1 MAAAAQEVA
10 MDGDGGA
17 TRWLVSGRMGI
28 AGLLALGIFAL
39 DVLSPFQG
47 AVAVLYTVVV
57 LIVAREHQRAAVLAA
72 GASCACFAILAYWI
86 SHGSDGLGAATMRLG
101 VSLVAIATT
110 ALLCARQIT
119 VSDERRRASERY
131 GMIFNAAG
139 FPIWESDWSPAL
151 AMLRAGQALD
161 LDLVKRAGA
170 ASFIRDANQ
179 EVARLFGYA
188 DRSQLIGGNI
198 ISHHTLNAQ
207 TAQIRIF
214 EKLLRE
220 EAPVEEEVQF
230 LTTAG
235 ETIDVVLRVT
245 LPPDH
250 KGWQHVLVTALDVTQ
265 RNRAQ
270 ARLVQAQA
278 ELTHM
283 ARVTTLGEL
292 SASIAHEVN
301 QPLSAIITYAK
312 SGRRWLAR
320 EAPDA
325 AETGDCLDH
334 IAANGT
340 RAAEIIARIRD
351 LARRAD
357 PQQEPVQ
364 MKAIVQDTVA
374 ILERDLTAGGIV
386 TQLAIQSDLPVVS
399 GDRVQ
404 LQQVLMNLLLNAQ
417 QAMEHTPDDRRQL
430 CIEGRQEDGHVLIEV
445 SDCGVGLA
453 DSNPESLFQPF
464 FTTKQDG
471 MGMGLS
477 ICRSIIE
484 QHRGTLSASANANGG
499 ATFCFRLPVLI
510 RGERIAA

>member
-1 MAAAAQEVA
+1 MAA
-10 MDGDGGA
+10 
-17 TRWLVSGRMGI
+17 
-28 AGLLALGIFAL
+28 LLALGLFAL

-47 AVAVLYTVVV
+47 AVAVLYTVVL
-57 LIVAREHQRAAVLAA
+57 LIVAREQQRGAVLAA
-72 GASCACFAILAYWI
+72 GASCACLAILAYWI
-86 SHGSDGLGAATMRLG
+86 SHGRDGLSAATMRLC

-119 VSDERRRASERY
+119 VAEERRRANERY
-131 GMIFNAAG
+131 GMIFNATG
-139 FPIWESDWSPAL
+139 FPIWESDWSPAFK
-151 AMLRAGQALD
+151 MLGAGQTLD
-161 LDLVKRAGA
+161 LDLVQRAGA

-198 ISHHTLNAQ
+198 ISHHTANAQ
-207 TAQIRIF
+207 TAQMRIF
-214 EKLLRE
+214 DKLLRE
-220 EAPVEEEVQF
+220 EGPVEEEVQF

-250 KGWQHVLVTALDVTQ
+250 KGWRHVLITALDVTQ

-270 ARLVQAQA
+270 ARLAESQA

-320 EAPDA
+320 EAPEA

-340 RAAEIIARIRD
+340 RAAEIISRVRD
-351 LARRAD
+351 LARRAE
-357 PQQEPVQ
+357 PKQEPLQIEALVH
-364 MKAIVQDTVA
+364 DTLA
-374 ILERDLTAGGIV
+374 ILERDLAASGIASRLTLEDNLPEV
-386 TQLAIQSDLPVVS
+386 T

-417 QAMEHTPDDRRQL
+417 QAMEHTPVDHRQI
-430 CIEGRQEDGHVLIEV
+430 CIDGRQEESHVVIEV
-445 SDCGVGLA
+445 SDCGIGFA
-453 DSNPESLFQPF
+453 DNNPESLFRPF
-464 FTTKQDG
+464 FTTKQNG

-484 QHRGTLSASANANGG
+484 QHGGTLAASSNPEGG
-499 ATFCFRLPVLI
+499 ATFRFQLPVLS
-510 RGERIAA
+510 GSERIAA

>member
-1 MAAAAQEVA
+1 M
-10 MDGDGGA
+10 
-17 TRWLVSGRMGI
+17 RWLASGRMGM
-28 AGLLALGIFAL
+28 AALLALGLFAL

-57 LIVAREHQRAAVLAA
+57 LIVAREQKRDAVLAA
-72 GASCACFAILAYWI
+72 GATCAGFAIVAYWI
-86 SHGSDGLGAATMRLG
+86 SHGHDGLGAATMRLV

-119 VSDERRRASERY
+119 VADERRRANERY
-131 GMIFNAAG
+131 ATIFNATG
-139 FPIWESDWSPAL
+139 FPIWESDWSPAFK
-151 AMLRAGQALD
+151 MLGAGQVLD
-161 LDLVKRAGA
+161 LDLVQRAGA

-179 EVARLFGYA
+179 EVARLFGYS

-198 ISHHTLNAQ
+198 ISHHTANTQ
-207 TAQIRIF
+207 TAQMRIF
-214 EKLLRE
+214 DKLLRE

-230 LTTAG
+230 LTTSG
-235 ETIDVVLRVT
+235 DTIDVVLRVT

-250 KGWQHVLVTALDVTQ
+250 NGWQHVLVTALDLTQ

-270 ARLVQAQA
+270 ARLAQAQA

-320 EAPDA
+320 EAPNA

-340 RAAEIIARIRD
+340 RAADIIARIRD
-351 LARRAD
+351 LARRAE
-357 PQQEPVQ
+357 PQQEAVQ
-364 MKAIVQDTVA
+364 IEALVHDTLA
-374 ILERDLTAGGIV
+374 ILERDLAASGVAMKLTLQG
-386 TQLAIQSDLPVVS
+386 DLPEVS

-417 QAMEHTPDDRRQL
+417 QAMEHTPVDRRQL
-430 CIEGRQEDGHVLIEV
+430 CIDGRQDDAHVVINV
-445 SDCGVGLA
+445 SDCGVGFA
-453 DSNPESLFQPF
+453 DNNAENLFRPF

-484 QHRGTLSASANANGG
+484 QHGGTLMASSNADGG
-499 ATFCFRLPVLI
+499 ATFRFRLPVLT
-510 RGERIAA
+510 GSQRIAA

>member
-1 MAAAAQEVA
+1 MSQDEE
-10 MDGDGGA
+10 
-17 TRWLVSGRMGI
+17 TRRWLVMGRIGL
-28 AGLLALGIFAL
+28 ALLLALGLFAL

-57 LIVAREHQRAAVLAA
+57 LIVAREQQRGTVLAA
-72 GASCACFAILAYWI
+72 GASCASFAIVAYWI
-86 SHGSDGLGAATMRLG
+86 SHGHDGVGAATMRLG

-119 VSDERRRASERY
+119 VADERRRANERY

-139 FPIWESDWSPAL
+139 FPIWESDWSPAFE
-151 AMLRAGQALD
+151 MLNAGQPLD
-161 LDLVKRAGA
+161 LNLIQRAGA

-188 DRSQLIGGNI
+188 DRAQLIGGNI
-198 ISHHTLNAQ
+198 ISHHTANAQ
-207 TAQIRIF
+207 SAQMRIF
-214 EKLLRE
+214 DKLLRK

-250 KGWQHVLVTALDVTQ
+250 KGWHHVLITALDVTQ

-270 ARLVQAQA
+270 ARLAESQA

-320 EAPDA
+320 EAADA

-340 RAAEIIARIRD
+340 RAADIIARIRD
-351 LARRAD
+351 LARRAE
-357 PQQEPVQ
+357 PQQETVQ
-364 MKAIVQDTVA
+364 IKALVHDTLA
-374 ILERDLTAGGIV
+374 ILERDLAASGVVMKLT
-386 TQLAIQSDLPVVS
+386 LQSDLSEVS

-417 QAMEHTPDDRRQL
+417 QAMEHTPVDRRQI
-430 CIEGRQEDGHVLIEV
+430 CIESRRDDAYVIMEV
-445 SDCGVGLA
+445 SDCGIGFA
-453 DSNPESLFQPF
+453 GSNPESLFRPF

-484 QHRGTLSASANANGG
+484 QHGGTLAASSNADGG
-499 ATFCFRLPVLI
+499 ATFRFRLPTLP
-510 RGERIAA
+510 GSERIAA

>member
-1 MAAAAQEVA
+1 MSGNGTPA
-10 MDGDGGA
+10 
-17 TRWLVSGRMGI
+17 RWLVSGRVGM
-28 AGLLALGIFAL
+28 ATLLALGLFAL

-57 LIVAREHQRAAVLAA
+57 LIVAREQQRSLVLAA

-86 SHGSDGLGAATMRLG
+86 SHGGDGLGAATMRLC
-101 VSLVAIATT
+101 VSLVAIGTT

-119 VSDERRRASERY
+119 VADERRRANERY
-131 GMIFNAAG
+131 GMIFNATG
-139 FPIWESDWSPAL
+139 FPIWESDWSPAYK
-151 AMLRAGQALD
+151 MLSAGEALD
-161 LDLVKRAGA
+161 LDLVQRAGG

-188 DRSQLIGGNI
+188 DRSELIGGNI
-198 ISHHTLNAQ
+198 ISHHTANAQ
-207 TAQIRIF
+207 TAQMRIF
-214 EKLLRE
+214 DKLLRD

-250 KGWQHVLVTALDVTQ
+250 RGWQHVLITALDVTQ
-265 RNRAQ
+265 RNRSQ
-270 ARLVQAQA
+270 ARLAQAQA

-320 EAPDA
+320 EAPGA

-334 IAANGT
+334 IAANGI
-340 RAAEIIARIRD
+340 RAADIIARIRD
-351 LARRAD
+351 LARRAE
-357 PQQEPVQ
+357 PQQQAVRIEALVL
-364 MKAIVQDTVA
+364 DTLA
-374 ILERDLTAGGIV
+374 ILERELTANGVAMRLKIE
-386 TQLAIQSDLPVVS
+386 ADLPEVR

-417 QAMEHTPDDRRQL
+417 QAMEDTPADRRQL
-430 CIEGRQEDGHVLIEV
+430 CVEGRQDETHVVIEV
-445 SDCGVGLA
+445 SDCGAGFA
-453 DSNPESLFQPF
+453 SNDPENLFRPF

-477 ICRSIIE
+477 ICRSIVE
-484 QHRGTLSASANANGG
+484 QHGGTLAASSNEDGG
-499 ATFCFRLPVLI
+499 ATFRFRLPILDS
-510 RGERIAA
+510 GERIAA

>member
-1 MAAAAQEVA
+1 MSGHGKPMRGLFSGKIGMAA
-10 MDGDGGA
+10 
-17 TRWLVSGRMGI
+17 
-28 AGLLALGIFAL
+28 LLALGLFAL

-57 LIVAREHQRAAVLAA
+57 LIVAREQERGAVLAA
-72 GASCACFAILAYWI
+72 GASCACLAILAYWI
-86 SHGSDGLGAATMRLG
+86 SHGSNGLGAATMRLC

-119 VSDERRRASERY
+119 VADERRRANERY

-139 FPIWESDWSPAL
+139 FPIWESDWSPAFK
-151 AMLRAGQALD
+151 MLSAGQSLD
-161 LDLVKRAGA
+161 LNLVQRAGA

-198 ISHHTLNAQ
+198 ISHHTASAQ
-207 TAQIRIF
+207 TAQMRIF

-250 KGWQHVLVTALDVTQ
+250 KGWRHVLVAALDVTQ

-270 ARLVQAQA
+270 ARLAQA
-278 ELTHM
+278 EVTHM

-325 AETGDCLDH
+325 AEAGDCLDH

-340 RAAEIIARIRD
+340 RAADIIARIRD
-351 LARRAD
+351 LARRAE
-357 PQQEPVQ
+357 PQQGAVQ
-364 MKAIVQDTVA
+364 IEALVHDTLT
-374 ILERDLTAGGIV
+374 ILERDMAASGVAMKLTLQGG
-386 TQLAIQSDLPVVS
+386 LPEVN

-417 QAMEHTPDDRRQL
+417 QAMEHTPVDRRQL
-430 CIEGRQEDGHVLIEV
+430 CIDGRQDDAHVVIDV
-445 SDCGVGLA
+445 SDCGVGFA
-453 DSNPESLFQPF
+453 DNNPENLFRLF

-471 MGMGLS
+471 MGMGLP

-484 QHRGTLSASANANGG
+484 QHGGTLTASSNTDGG
-499 ATFCFRLPVLI
+499 ATFRFRLPVLAY
-510 RGERIAA
+510 GERIAA

>member
-1 MAAAAQEVA
+1 MSENGKP
-10 MDGDGGA
+10 M
-17 TRWLVSGRMGI
+17 RWLVSGKIGM
-28 AGLLALGIFAL
+28 AALLALGLFAL

-57 LIVAREHQRAAVLAA
+57 LIVAREQQHGAVLAA
-72 GASCACFAILAYWI
+72 GATCACFAIVAYWI
-86 SHGSDGLGAATMRLG
+86 SHGSDGLGAAAMRLC
-101 VSLVAIATT
+101 VSLVAIGTT

-119 VSDERRRASERY
+119 VADDRRRANERY
-131 GMIFNAAG
+131 GMIFNATG
-139 FPIWESDWSPAL
+139 FPIWESDWSPAFK
-151 AMLRAGQALD
+151 MLSAGQTLD
-161 LDLVKRAGA
+161 LDLVQRAGA

-188 DRSQLIGGNI
+188 DRSQLIGRNI
-198 ISHHTLNAQ
+198 ISHHTANAQ

-230 LTTAG
+230 LTTSG

-270 ARLVQAQA
+270 ARLAQAQA

-320 EAPDA
+320 EAPNA

-340 RAAEIIARIRD
+340 RAADIIARIRD
-351 LARRAD
+351 LARRAE
-357 PQQEPVQ
+357 PEQEAVQ
-364 MKAIVQDTVA
+364 IEALVNDTLA
-374 ILERDLTAGGIV
+374 ILDRDLTASGVVIKLLLPGG
-386 TQLAIQSDLPVVS
+386 LLKVS

-417 QAMEHTPDDRRQL
+417 QAMEDTPADRRQL
-430 CIEGRQEDGHVLIEV
+430 CVEGRQDDTHVVIEV
-445 SDCGVGLA
+445 SDCGAGFA
-453 DSNPESLFQPF
+453 CSDPENLFRPF
-464 FTTKQDG
+464 FTTKRDG
-471 MGMGLS
+471 LGMGLS

-484 QHRGTLSASANANGG
+484 QHGGTLSASSNEYG
-499 ATFCFRLPVLI
+499 ATFRFRLPILTG
-510 RGERIAA
+510 GERIAA